1 MYVLGADHHGYVARL
16 QALAEMLGHPRDSL
30 EVLVYQLVH
39 LVEGGEAKMMSKR
52 RGDVVFLDDF
62 IDTVGVDAARWYLV
76 SRGPDQPIELDVDL
90 ARERTNKNPVYYV
103 QYAHARIAGILRN
116 ADGSD
121 AAQAGVAAPLAPEER
136 ELVKRLLE
144 FPQVARESAE
154 RRAPHAI
161 PIYAIRVADDF
172 HRFYHE
178 HRVLD
183 SEQEAFRLGLVSAV
197 QSVIARCLDLVGVD
211 APERM

>member
-1 MYVLGADHHGYVARL
+1 
-16 QALAEMLGHPRDSL
+16 
-30 EVLVYQLVH
+30 
-39 LVEGGEAKMMSKR
+39 MSKR
-52 RGDVVFLDDF
+52 RGDVFFLDELFDA
-62 IDTVGVDAARWYLV
+62 IGVDAARWYLV
-76 SRGPDQPIELDVDL
+76 SRGHDQTIELDVDL

-116 ADGSD
+116 AG
-121 AAQAGVAAPLAPEER
+121 ATAPDTSAVTALAVEER

-154 RRAPHAI
+154 RRAAHAI

-178 HRVLD
+178 HRVLE
-183 SEQEAFRLGLVSAV
+183 SENEGFRLGLCAAT
-197 QSVIARCLDLVGVD
+197 QSVIARCLDLIGVES
-211 APERM
+211 PERM